1 MPYSNEEYLDMVL
14 LYGERN
20 QNAAAAAEEYAAR
33 FPNRHRPNPHVILR
47 LISRARHKG
56 SLNLTLKGVAGAPS
70 TAKVHAMEEA
80 VLEAVEQDPRRSVR
94 VISRMCGSSKSTTH
108 RIIKGDRLH
117 PYQYIRVQ
125 HLREEDY
132 P

>member
-1 MPYSNEEYLDMVL
+1 MPYSNEYLDMVL
-14 LYGERN
+14 LYGECN
-20 QNAAAAAEEYAAR
+20 QNATAAAKEDAAR
-33 FPNRHRPNPHVILR
+33 FPNRRRSNPHVILR

-56 SLNLTLKGVAGAPS
+56 SLNLTLKGVTGAAS
-70 TAKVHAMEEA
+70 VHAMEEA

-94 VISRMCGSSKSTTH
+94 VISQMCGSSKSTTH

-117 PYQYIRVQ
+117 PYHYIRVQ